1 MEIINVEVNV
11 TTLIVRGSGWTIKRT
26 ANHSIILT
34 YLDLVFEMADYN
46 GDKVIIVDE
55 IKNESTHEIIIYY
68 ERR

>member
-26 ANHSIILT
+26 VVHGLIMN
-34 YLDLVFEMADYN
+34 YLDLLFEIAEVN
-46 GDKVIIVDE
+46 GDKIIIVDE
-55 IKNESTHEIIIYY
+55 IKNESSHEIIINY